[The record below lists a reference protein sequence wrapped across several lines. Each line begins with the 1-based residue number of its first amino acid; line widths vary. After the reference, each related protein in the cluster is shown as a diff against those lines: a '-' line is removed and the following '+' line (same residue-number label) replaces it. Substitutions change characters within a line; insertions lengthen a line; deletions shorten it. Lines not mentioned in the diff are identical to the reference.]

1 MHAYMAHE
9 VSGDAMILRSL
20 NMSAHQISTK
30 KSPFHPTHE
39 NLIRDMVET
48 GVEPNKPTDKD
59 CEGVPMSE
67 ELWSLARDCWKMDAK
82 QRPTIGSVLERL

>member
-1 MHAYMAHE
+1 MTHE
-9 VSGDAMILRSL
+9 VSGDATNLRSL
-20 NMSAHQISTK
+20 KMSAHQISTK
-30 KSPFHPTHE
+30 KSPFHPTNE

-48 GVEPNKPTDKD
+48 GVEPNKPTATE